1 MSADARPFRRW
12 MTGWEWER
20 NSKHHTQYERESSS
34 GRVSTYYIQILY
46 KYIEDMRTRFGR
58 ERLQSSYSLARVK
71 PTKRSNRHNKSRAAV
86 EQQETVTGSFLFT
99 RCVVSTVARTDPA
112 ITLCLIVIP
121 CFFFFFCQWTVCVCA
136 AKKTKYLKLFSFW
149 DFQKSICLQRVAWHL
164 VEKSRTWIVELDLF
178 EFEWVLEILLYKMLS
193 FQFVTPIIQCGPL
206 PHWNSSC
213 RTDPANKFPRIFI

>member
-121 CFFFFFCQWTVCVCA
+121 CFVFFSANGRFVCVQQR
-136 AKKTKYLKLFSFW
+136 KLNISNSF
-149 DFQKSICLQRVAWHL
+149 
-164 VEKSRTWIVELDLF
+164 LF
-178 EFEWVLEILLYKMLS
+178 GTFKRA
-193 FQFVTPIIQCGPL
+193 FVY
-206 PHWNSSC
+206 SV
-213 RTDPANKFPRIFI
+213 